1 MGCCQN
7 FPIQQKQTIVMPQL
21 SIKSEFSPKT
31 LQMEPFSLNL
41 IKGDIDGLERLGST
55 CDDNILREKQQSKKL
70 EQQFSEQIEEEVII
84 DLRQAPSPSLLAKD
98 RSSRNLNNKF
108 IGML

>member
-7 FPIQQKQTIVMPQL
+7 IPQKEKETILLTQL
-21 SIKSEFSPKT
+21 SIKQEFFPKP
-31 LQMEPFSLNL
+31 LQIEPLSLNL
-41 IKGDIDGLERLGST
+41 IKGDVDYIERLGST
-55 CDDNILREKQQSKKL
+55 CADNILGEKQLSRVDK
-70 EQQFSEQIEEEVII
+70 QFSDLMQKEVTI
-84 DLRQAPSPSLLAKD
+84 DLRQAPSPSLLIKD

>member
-7 FPIQQKQTIVMPQL
+7 TPLQEKEPIIITQL
-21 SIKSEFSPKT
+21 SIKKEFSPKT

-41 IKGDIDGLERLGST
+41 IKGDVDCIERLGST
-55 CDDNILREKQQSKKL
+55 CADNILVEQQHCKVDK
-70 EQQFSEQIEEEVII
+70 QFSEPIKGQVTI
-84 DLRQAPSPSLLAKD
+84 DLRQTPSPSLLAKD
-98 RSSRNLNNKF
+98 RSNRNLNNKF

>member
-7 FPIQQKQTIVMPQL
+7 IPLKEKENILITQL
-21 SIKSEFSPKT
+21 SIKKEFSPKT
-31 LQMEPFSLNL
+31 LQIEPFSLNL
-41 IKGDIDGLERLGST
+41 IKGDIDCIERLGST
-55 CDDNILREKQQSKKL
+55 CADNILGEKQLSRVDK
-70 EQQFSEQIEEEVII
+70 QFSESMQREVII
-84 DLRQAPSPSLLAKD
+84 DLRQAPSPSLLVKD

>member
-7 FPIQQKQTIVMPQL
+7 LPLKETETIVMPQL
-21 SIKSEFSPKT
+21 SIKQEFSPKT

-41 IKGDIDGLERLGST
+41 IKGDIDCIERLGST
-55 CDDNILREKQQSKKL
+55 CADNILGEKQQSRV
-70 EQQFSEQIEEEVII
+70 ERQQSVQIKGEVII
-84 DLRQAPSPSLLAKD
+84 DLRQAPSPSLLNKD

>member
-7 FPIQQKQTIVMPQL
+7 FHLQEKQAIVIPQL
-21 SIKSEFSPKT
+21 SIKQEFSPKK

-41 IKGDIDGLERLGST
+41 IKGDIDGIERLGST
-55 CDDNILREKQQSKKL
+55 CVDNILGEKQHSKLDK
-70 EQQFSEQIEEEVII
+70 QFSGQIEEEVII
-84 DLRQAPSPSLLAKD
+84 DLRQAPSPTQLIKD

>member
-7 FPIQQKQTIVMPQL
+7 LRLQETETIAIPQL
-21 SIKSEFSPKT
+21 SIKQEFTPKT

-41 IKGDIDGLERLGST
+41 IKGDIDCIERLGST
-55 CDDNILREKQQSKKL
+55 CVDNILGEKQLSRVDR
-70 EQQFSEQIEEEVII
+70 QQSEQIKGEVII
-84 DLRQAPSPSLLAKD
+84 DLRQAQSPSLLIKD